1 MIQPRTMLK
10 VADNIGA
17 NIVQCFKV
25 LGGTRRRYAQ
35 IGDIVIASVQV
46 AQPRKSVAKK
56 DVVRCLIVRQK
67 KPYRREDGS
76 YIRFDD
82 NAVVLIDNKNQPRG
96 TRIFGPIPREIKQK
110 GFDEVASL
118 AVEIL

>member
-10 VADNIGA
+10 VADNSGA
-17 NIVQCFKV
+17 KIVQCFKV

-35 IGDIVIASVQV
+35 IGDLVIASVKV